1 MDVMFIILLG
11 VLGLILLTMIL
22 GSFFTVETAQVAVIT
37 RFGKFLRVADPGLNW
52 KFPYI
57 DTVAGVVSLRV
68 NQISLTMETKT
79 KDNVFVTIPISVQN
93 RVRPEKVFDA
103 YYKLSDPTA
112 QIKSYVEQVI
122 LGHVPG
128 MTLDEVFASQ
138 SSIAAAVKQELDA
151 DMATFGF
158 EIVNV
163 LVTDIVPDQKVKSA
177 MNDINAAQREQVAA
191 NARGEAEKILVV
203 KKAEAESESKA
214 LQGQGIANQR
224 KAIIE
229 GLQSSTVAG
238 SNWVFPANV
247 TVALNAPLGQV
258 SGVTVDSH
266 GNVYLADLGNARIF
280 AVSPTGGIRIVAGNG
295 TPGFSGDGG
304 PATAASL
311 SSPYGM
317 AVDALGN
324 LFIADWGNARIRK
337 VTPSGVITTVAGGG
351 TADPSRLRMS
361 PTSRPVPTS
370 KTQRVAWLPAFC
382 MPQEHFA
389 GIANS
394 QPGNTTPG
402 AHRFWDDGGARACVR
417 AREPAFRWRD

>member
-1 MDVMFIILLG
+1 MDVIWLIPLG
-11 VLGLILLTMIL
+11 ALALILLIL
-22 GSFFTVETAQVAVIT
+22 ILSSFFTVNTAEVAVIT
-37 RFGKFLRVADPGLNW
+37 RFGKFLRAADPGLNW
-52 KFPYI
+52 KRPFF
-57 DTVAGVVSLRV
+57 DTVAGMVSLRV

-93 RVRPEKVFDA
+93 RVRPEKVYDA
-103 YYKLSDPTA
+103 FYKLSDPTA

-203 KKAEAESESKA
+203 KKAEAEAESKA

-229 GLQSSTVAG
+229 GLQTSIEQFQKVVDGASSRDVMQL
-238 SNWVFPANV
+238 VLV
-247 TVALNAPLGQV
+247 TQYFDTLKSIGESDKTNTLFL
-258 SGVTVDSH
+258 SH
-266 GNVYLADLGNARIF
+266 
-280 AVSPTGGIRIVAGNG
+280 
-295 TPGFSGDGG
+295 
-304 PATAASL
+304 
-311 SSPYGM
+311 
-317 AVDALGN
+317 
-324 LFIADWGNARIRK
+324 
-337 VTPSGVITTVAGGG
+337 TPSAVKEVSDQILESMLVAQQ
-351 TADPSRLRMS
+351 A
-361 PTSRPVPTS
+361 
-370 KTQRVAWLPAFC
+370 K
-382 MPQEHFA
+382 
-389 GIANS
+389 N
-394 QPGNTTPG
+394 
-402 AHRFWDDGGARACVR
+402 
-417 AREPAFRWRD
+417 

>member
-1 MDVMFIILLG
+1 MDVMWLIPLGALALIFLIVILS
-11 VLGLILLTMIL
+11 
-22 GSFFTVETAQVAVIT
+22 SFFTVNTAEVAVIT
-37 RFGKFLRVADPGLNW
+37 RFGKFLRAADPGLNW
-52 KFPYI
+52 KRPFF
-57 DTVAGVVSLRV
+57 DTVAGMVSLRV

-93 RVRPEKVFDA
+93 RVRPEKVYDA
-103 YYKLSDPTA
+103 FYKLSDPTA

-203 KKAEAESESKA
+203 KKAEAEAESKA

-229 GLQSSTVAG
+229 GLQTSIEQFQKVVDGASSRDVMQL
-238 SNWVFPANV
+238 VLV
-247 TVALNAPLGQV
+247 TQYFDTLKSIGESDKTNTLFL
-258 SGVTVDSH
+258 SH
-266 GNVYLADLGNARIF
+266 
-280 AVSPTGGIRIVAGNG
+280 
-295 TPGFSGDGG
+295 
-304 PATAASL
+304 
-311 SSPYGM
+311 
-317 AVDALGN
+317 
-324 LFIADWGNARIRK
+324 
-337 VTPSGVITTVAGGG
+337 TPSAVKEVSDQILESMLVAQQ
-351 TADPSRLRMS
+351 A
-361 PTSRPVPTS
+361 
-370 KTQRVAWLPAFC
+370 K
-382 MPQEHFA
+382 
-389 GIANS
+389 N
-394 QPGNTTPG
+394 
-402 AHRFWDDGGARACVR
+402 
-417 AREPAFRWRD
+417 